1 MKVLVDTGVF
11 INVLNDEPSAEFSEK
26 LLQQI
31 QNKKI
36 DGLISAI
43 TLAEIFSI
51 YYRINEKAT
60 IRAKVYIESIIEK
73 DKIIPVFKSI
83 AELGGKVKSKYKVS
97 LGDAIIIATAML
109 TNCDYIVSLD
119 REIRK
124 VNLIEVKEPK
134 ELV

>member
-1 MKVLVDTGVF
+1 MRVLVDTGIF
-11 INVLNDEPSAEFSEK
+11 INVLNDEPNAEFSEK

-51 YYRINEKAT
+51 YYRINERAT
-60 IRAKVYIESIIEK
+60 IRAKVYVESIIEE

-83 AELGGKVKSKYKVS
+83 AELGGKIKSKYKVS
-97 LGDAIIIATAML
+97 LGDAIVIATAAL
-109 TNCDYIVSLD
+109 ANCDYLVSLD
-119 REIRK
+119 REIKK
-124 VNLIEVKEPK
+124 VNVIEVKEPK

>member
-1 MKVLVDTGVF
+1 MRVLVDTGIF
-11 INVLNDEPSAEFSEK
+11 INVLNDEPNAEFSEK

-36 DGLISAI
+36 DGLISTI

-51 YYRINEKAT
+51 YYRISEKAT
-60 IRAKVYIESIIEK
+60 IRAKVYVESIIEK

-83 AELGGKVKSKYKVS
+83 AELGGKIKSKYKVS
-97 LGDAIIIATAML
+97 LGDAIIIATAVL
-109 TNCDYIVSLD
+109 ANCDYLVSLD
-119 REIRK
+119 REIKK
-124 VNLIEVKEPK
+124 VNVIEVKEPK

>member
-1 MKVLVDTGVF
+1 MRVLVDTGVF
-11 INVLNDEPSAEFSEK
+11 INVLNDEPDAEFSEK
-26 LLQQI
+26 LLRQI

-36 DGLISAI
+36 DGLISTI

-51 YYRINEKAT
+51 YYRINERAT
-60 IRAKVYIESIIEK
+60 IRAKLYVESIIKE
-73 DKIIPVFKSI
+73 DKIIPVFKSV
-83 AELGGKVKSKYKVS
+83 AEFGGKIKSKYKVS

-109 TNCDYIVSLD
+109 MNCDYLVSLD

>member
-1 MKVLVDTGVF
+1 MKVLVDTGIF
-11 INVLNDEPSAEFSEK
+11 INVLNDEPNAEFSEK
-26 LLQQI
+26 LLRQI

-36 DGLISAI
+36 DGLISVI

-51 YYRINEKAT
+51 YYRINERAT
-60 IRAKVYIESIIEK
+60 IRAKIYIESIIEK
-73 DKIIPVFKSI
+73 DKIVPVFNSI
-83 AELGGKVKSKYKVS
+83 AELGGKIKSKYKVS
-97 LGDAIIIATAML
+97 LGDAIIIATAIL
-109 TNCDYIVSLD
+109 ANCDYIVSLD